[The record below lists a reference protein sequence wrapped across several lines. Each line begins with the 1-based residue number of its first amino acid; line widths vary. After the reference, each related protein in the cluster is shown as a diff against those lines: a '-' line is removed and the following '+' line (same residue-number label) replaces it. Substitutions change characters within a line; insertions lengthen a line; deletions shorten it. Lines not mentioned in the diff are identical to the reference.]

1 MAYSKNAWELDEA
14 LLVFVASG
22 DVDVIAASRCVV
34 AASTSTVSSSSRHAD
49 VEEVV
54 EVDDVEEVVEA
65 VQNRHSEAVMLGST
79 SQKLDSSPTHVGT
92 QASGVPEACSSQTI
106 VHASA
111 WNQRCITGTE
121 GDILSRRKQCM
132 RGKSGSVYPLSIG
145 DGLIYA

>member
-1 MAYSKNAWELDEA
+1 MR
-14 LLVFVASG
+14 
-22 DVDVIAASRCVV
+22 RCR
-34 AASTSTVSSSSRHAD
+34 TVSSSSRHAD

-79 SQKLDSSPTHVGT
+79 SQKLDSSPTHIGT

-121 GDILSRRKQCM
+121 EGDILSRRKQCV

>member
-1 MAYSKNAWELDEA
+1 MRRCRT
-14 LLVFVASG
+14 VF
-22 DVDVIAASRCVV
+22 
-34 AASTSTVSSSSRHAD
+34 SSSRHA
-49 VEEVV
+49 
-54 EVDDVEEVVEA
+54 DVEEVVEA

-79 SQKLDSSPTHVGT
+79 SQKFDSSPTHVGT

-121 GDILSRRKQCM
+121 EGDILSRRKQCV